1 MNVFLEVVR
10 MISYDFIYLIK
21 VCEDVF
27 NVFTHIHSVAV
38 PQSANLES
46 PTARWWQRKG
56 RAGSFQG
63 AQRVGLFQTC
73 PAWSSTMFH
82 PEMIMFWSFQW
93 WFYIVLHGFFMG
105 FSWVLILGGS
115 KIFQNP
121 NHPAT
126 ARGVAWRHGLPRGL
140 AESPRAPAPGSHR
153 RPAGE
158 SSIFGGQNHGTA
170 GTMIPS
176 GTSGTCSP
184 KFRDL

>member
-105 FSWVLILGGS
+105 FDPWGIQNFS
-115 KIFQNP
+115 KP
-121 NHPAT
+121 KPSSHGT
-126 ARGVAWRHGLPRGL
+126 WRGVASWASQGPGWISQSAGPRVASKTCRWKFHFWWSKSWYSWYNDTIWYL
-140 AESPRAPAPGSHR
+140 WYLFTKISW
-153 RPAGE
+153 
-158 SSIFGGQNHGTA
+158 SIV
-170 GTMIPS
+170 I
-176 GTSGTCSP
+176 
-184 KFRDL
+184 